1 MAGGPQ
7 GVHGCGIR
15 TGSLLVMSDA
25 PATVGTDL
33 IDVWRDAI
41 ADLRDAA
48 ARAPWRAPSI
58 LPGWSV
64 ADVVAHTLWIE
75 RSQLGLADPPHEP
88 DWAALPHVS
97 SPFSRITEVPVD
109 LRRTRTRDEV
119 LAEFDETMSAR
130 EAALRHLRATDPD
143 GLVMNPLG
151 SMTTLDDLL
160 SMRIFDVWVHEQDIR
175 LAVDDPG
182 HLDTPAAHVA
192 AARMRNALGRVWG
205 KGVDAPVGATV
216 QVTCTG
222 PGVTFSDA
230 VVRSADGRARP
241 ISPVTQP
248 TVALTMTFPAYVALA
263 CGRGPAP
270 VESAGDPELAAL
282 TIARFNIAP

>member
-1 MAGGPQ
+1 
-7 GVHGCGIR
+7 
-15 TGSLLVMSDA
+15 MSDVRTTA
-25 PATVGTDL
+25 GIDL
-33 IDVWRDAI
+33 IDVWRDVMV
-41 ADLRDAA
+41 DLRDAA

-64 ADVVAHTLWIE
+64 ADIVAHTLWIE
-75 RSQLGLADPPHEP
+75 RSQLGLTDPPHEP
-88 DWAALPHVS
+88 DWPQLTHVS
-97 SPFSRITEVPVD
+97 STFGRITEVPVD

-119 LAEFDETMSAR
+119 LTEFDQTMTAR
-130 EAALRHLRATDPD
+130 EASLRHLRATDPD
-143 GLVMNPLG
+143 ASVRNPLG

-160 SMRIFDVWVHEQDIR
+160 SMRIFDAWVHEQDIR
-175 LAVDDPG
+175 LAVEDPG

-192 AARMRNALGRVWG
+192 AARMRGSLGRVWG

-222 PGVTFSDA
+222 PGVTFNDT
-230 VVRSADGRARP
+230 VVRSADGRARACD
-241 ISPVTQP
+241 PVAEP
-248 TVALTMTFPAYVALA
+248 TVALTMSFPAYVALA

-270 VESAGDPELAAL
+270 VESAGDLELASL